1 MFVSRYRSVL
11 VSVLALMTIFLASC
25 GDRPTAQAP
34 TYTPVALEQIEF
46 HTARVSV
53 MRERMSE
60 LERLIQAKDW
70 TNVENFIHGPLGT
83 LRQEIS
89 SINRNLLPES
99 QRQGRQIARDLFRDL
114 EEISLAAKERS
125 FAQIAQNYPESLADF
140 DEFLSL
146 LPQAETER

>member
-1 MFVSRYRSVL
+1 
-11 VSVLALMTIFLASC
+11 
-25 GDRPTAQAP
+25 
-34 TYTPVALEQIEF
+34 
-46 HTARVSV
+46 